1 MDTQTQIDR
10 LIELAIVQ
18 RSELKALVDQLP
30 QLREYLG
37 TEIEKTFEQVEPQL
51 RVELEE
57 FCSKKAEESVETLR
71 GDVSSSINEVL
82 KTLETA
88 AAAKYS
94 ALMAERQRNIDLEKQ
109 AEAKIAEAAAAIPSK
124 VKEIVADELSRF
136 PRSGEIDQLRKE
148 FAEPRG
154 LNPRGRWQVGETYNK
169 LDLVSYNGDSY
180 VSSTDGNREKPSRSS
195 EAWTLS
201 AARGNGGGGG
211 GVTSMT
217 DLVPVPSNGEILIGN
232 GSAFVNATLTAGT
245 GISISNGPGSI
256 TINAT
261 DGNITLDDGT
271 AAAPSL
277 NFTSDTNTGLY
288 RPAADTVGIVGGGH
302 DIVRLTDVASATDYL
317 EIKNAIGVSTPLH
330 VMASGPSTN
339 IGLHLQ
345 PKGSGLLTISDGT
358 DFNKGIRFRSS
369 SSAASAI
376 TLLDA
381 VSTAGRV
388 ITLPD
393 ATDTLVGK
401 ATTDTLTN
409 KTLTSPTLTAPVL
422 GTPASGTLTSC
433 TGLPISTG
441 VSGLGTNV
449 ATFLATPSSA
459 NLAAAVTDET
469 GTGALVFANTPTL
482 VTPNIGAANGTSV
495 NLSGNATVGD
505 LILGTS
511 GPSAKS
517 SIAARAPRQ
526 GLVFDGTDDATLAAP
541 AIGAQFTVAF
551 TVRLSS
557 VAAQTPLVF
566 FSGTG
571 FIGTRITSGALFWSA
586 AASDFTSIIP
596 AGKTTQIVIV
606 GNGTTAT
613 PYIDG
618 VAGTAIAFTSS
629 VGGITNLSYAGNASL
644 QMSGVAAYNRA
655 LSAAEVVALYENGA
669 PAAADLPS
677 QVSGTALL
685 TGDNSTFT
693 AGAGNWAGVNGGTV
707 AAGSGVL
714 TITSTGGF
722 IGGRTALNIV
732 NKGSRYRLQ
741 FTLASFTGTVT
752 QLYVFTSDGNAFSNP
767 VVGTTTVEF
776 TASATS
782 YIGFSAFPAQSGT
795 FTIDNVTL
803 VPLGAVLAP
812 DANQRGSY
820 LTWYDTS
827 GNNSHI
833 TLPSSGVTWNVPA
846 SPILNLVGTPT
857 TLSSFINMYITSL
870 TGGDATGGRMTW
882 YSTGTG
888 NVETG
893 FLQVT
898 QSDGFGGTFS
908 VGLNTTNSGTASTVF
923 QIKKNGNTLLGTT
936 TDSSNGRLQLAT
948 HTAST
953 GGIGFGTE
961 TALYRTA
968 AGSLVVDYIGASAP
982 TFNLAA
988 NGSIQSRLFFNGSS
1002 TFLESYTS
1010 HSLILRTNQTT
1021 ALTIT
1026 SAQKAEFAST
1036 IKTAAPSGGTAA
1048 EWKLGTV
1055 ASVSP
1060 TSPNRTIEVD
1070 IGGTIYYIH
1079 AKTTNN

>member
-1 MDTQTQIDR
+1 MINTQTQIDSLIDLAVIQR
-10 LIELAIVQ
+10 TELKQLIE
-18 RSELKALVDQLP
+18 SLP
-30 QLREYLG
+30 QLRDHLSS
-37 TEIEKTFEQVEPQL
+37 EIERNLEEIEPAI
-51 RVELEE
+51 RSELEQ
-57 FCSKKAEESVETLR
+57 FVAARALDTQAKTSAELSAKLDAMARNLEST
-71 GDVSSSINEVL
+71 
-82 KTLETA
+82 T
-88 AAAKYS
+88 AAKYS
-94 ALMAERQRNIDLEKQ
+94 VLMAERAQNATLLAQ
-109 AEAKIAEAAAAIPSK
+109 AEARIAEAASALPGA
-124 VKEIVADELSRF
+124 VKGIVTDELSRF
-136 PRSGEIDQLRKE
+136 PRAGEIDQLRKE

-330 VMASGPSTN
+330 VLASGPSTN

-345 PKGSGLLTISDGT
+345 PKGSGLVTISDGT

-482 VTPNIGAANGTSV
+482 VTPNIGAATGTSV
-495 NLSGNATVGD
+495 NLSGNATVG
-505 LILGTS
+505 GTLTVN
-511 GPSAKS
+511 GAG
-517 SIAARAPRQ
+517 
-526 GLVFDGTDDATLAAP
+526 GLS
-541 AIGAQFTVAF
+541 IGADTTLSRYDANQLRFSSSSSYALFQVKGSTGSYVDFYASNGTTRNGSVGTEQAGTMYVGTRVASSTILITNGSDALTINSSQNATFAGTVSIPSTTAS
-551 TVRLSS
+551 TTTSTGALVVSGGVGVGGAINAGGTLRVVGSSQIVRVRHDAAIIDFNNTAENAY
-557 VAAQTPLVF
+557 VAATVTANTLQL
-566 FSGTG
+566 SGNNGNGILIGATG
-571 FIGTRITSGALFWSA
+571 IATVQATTASTTTSSGALVVS
-586 AASDFTSIIP
+586 
-596 AGKTTQIVIV
+596 GGV
-606 GNGTTAT
+606 
-613 PYIDG
+613 G
-618 VAGTAIAFTSS
+618 VAGAINAGAASSFGFGTGGVGVPLTLDNSAVNSTIGRGSQILFTGNGSNLGAIEAQSATASNNTGKVLIRASNAGT
-629 VGGITNLSYAGNASL
+629 LS
-644 QMSGVAAYNRA
+644 
-655 LSAAEVVALYENGA
+655 VVATFDNTLATTLGGSLTTAA
-669 PAAADLPS
+669 P
-677 QVSGTALL
+677 VSGTA
-685 TGDNSTFT
+685 
-693 AGAGNWAGVNGGTV
+693 
-707 AAGSGVL
+707 AA
-714 TITSTGGF
+714 
-722 IGGRTALNIV
+722 
-732 NKGSRYRLQ
+732 
-741 FTLASFTGTVT
+741 
-752 QLYVFTSDGNAFSNP
+752 
-767 VVGTTTVEF
+767 
-776 TASATS
+776 
-782 YIGFSAFPAQSGT
+782 
-795 FTIDNVTL
+795 
-803 VPLGAVLAP
+803 
-812 DANQRGSY
+812 
-820 LTWYDTS
+820 
-827 GNNSHI
+827 
-833 TLPSSGVTWNVPA
+833 
-846 SPILNLVGTPT
+846 
-857 TLSSFINMYITSL
+857 
-870 TGGDATGGRMTW
+870 
-882 YSTGTG
+882 
-888 NVETG
+888 
-893 FLQVT
+893 
-898 QSDGFGGTFS
+898 
-908 VGLNTTNSGTASTVF
+908 
-923 QIKKNGNTLLGTT
+923 
-936 TDSSNGRLQLAT
+936 
-948 HTAST
+948 
-953 GGIGFGTE
+953 
-961 TALYRTA
+961 
-968 AGSLVVDYIGASAP
+968 
-982 TFNLAA
+982 
-988 NGSIQSRLFFNGSS
+988 
-1002 TFLESYTS
+1002 
-1010 HSLILRTNQTT
+1010 
-1021 ALTIT
+1021 
-1026 SAQKAEFAST
+1026 
-1036 IKTAAPSGGTAA
+1036 
-1048 EWKLGTV
+1048 WKLGTV
-1055 ASVSP
+1055 LSVSP